1 MKNWTNW
8 LFGAAALVALGT
20 SAALLAPAR
29 DASAQTMQLKRAPLA
44 TELVGGP
51 WLGTPGGRPITLA
64 SQRGKV
70 VVLHFWTFACS
81 NCLANIPAYNR
92 IDRNFPKSQVQVISV
107 HTPEFAF
114 EHVPKNVERRVK
126 ALNIHYPVLLDAKEV
141 NWGRWNQQFWP
152 TIYIIDKEGR
162 VHFKHEGEFGS
173 DEAGFTRD
181 IETLVKEPAPH

>member
-1 MKNWTNW
+1 MKTWKKW
-8 LFGAAALVALGT
+8 LPGAVLLSALGT
-20 SAALLAPAR
+20 GAALLAPPHN
-29 DASAQTMQLKRAPLA
+29 ASAQTTRTTGKPLA

-51 WLGTPGGRPITLA
+51 WLGTPGGKPVTLA

-152 TIYIIDKEGR
+152 TITIIDKEGCVR
-162 VHFKHEGEFGS
+162 FKHEGEFGG

-181 IETLVKEPAPH
+181 IENLVNEPTSH